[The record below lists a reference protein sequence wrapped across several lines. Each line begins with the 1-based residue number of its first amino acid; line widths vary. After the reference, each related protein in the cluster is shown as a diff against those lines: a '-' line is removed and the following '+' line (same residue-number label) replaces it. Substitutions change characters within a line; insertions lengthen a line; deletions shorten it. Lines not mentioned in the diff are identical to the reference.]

1 MSCCVYVAERV
12 ERCGRVRGP
21 TELLGCRVGRR
32 AWVATAVGACY
43 TRQSDGVVGVLL
55 PPDAPA
61 AAGVS
66 VCLRQSTEAA
76 PGVWPATADTRLVIL
91 SEALCRTGIAGAD
104 SRTADAT
111 LYKAVRAVAQRPT
124 APPPPPPRPD
134 NQARRALAVP
144 SSLAAAAGTSC
155 LCCIVGCRLNALRR
169 ALQSDRRCAA
179 VASLFAA
186 HACEVVLCVVL
197 LRAAADAGDSSGWAA
212 AARDGLCGFTEWLL
226 GYPAGFKANEALNR
240 LLGSAVWQL
249 FDWWASAIVAPA
261 VAVATAVAQN
271 AASSGWALLG
281 AGLWLGAAADLLQ
294 LTALP
299 LFAAAAVL
307 RPVQR
312 TAVQSV
318 CALARLFGGR
328 RWNPLRLRTDEC
340 EYDAPRTLLGTL
352 LFTVL
357 CCLLPTLSLYHALL
371 TGLGLAVSV
380 ACDAAVL
387 GALVLALLPLDA
399 MAERVAAALPWST
412 APCAEV
418 EMAVHEGRCGAW
430 VVVRGRGSPSQPPSD
445 LQQLCVAALRTA
457 SPAATVASM
466 LTAADCSSLR
476 SRIAAAT
483 R

>member
-169 ALQSDRRCAA
+169 ALLPAGAAGGGRAAAVRSPLRGGGLPLCSARVRGRALRCAA
-179 VASLFAA
+179 ARRRRRRGLQR
-186 HACEVVLCVVL
+186 LGGG
-197 LRAAADAGDSSGWAA
+197 RA
-212 AARDGLCGFTEWLL
+212 R
-226 GYPAGFKANEALNR
+226 
-240 LLGSAVWQL
+240 
-249 FDWWASAIVAPA
+249 
-261 VAVATAVAQN
+261 
-271 AASSGWALLG
+271 
-281 AGLWLGAAADLLQ
+281 
-294 LTALP
+294 
-299 LFAAAAVL
+299 
-307 RPVQR
+307 RPVR
-312 TAVQSV
+312 
-318 CALARLFGGR
+318 F
-328 RWNPLRLRTDEC
+328 
-340 EYDAPRTLLGTL
+340 
-352 LFTVL
+352 
-357 CCLLPTLSLYHALL
+357 H
-371 TGLGLAVSV
+371 
-380 ACDAAVL
+380 
-387 GALVLALLPLDA
+387 
-399 MAERVAAALPWST
+399 
-412 APCAEV
+412 
-418 EMAVHEGRCGAW
+418 
-430 VVVRGRGSPSQPPSD
+430 
-445 LQQLCVAALRTA
+445 
-457 SPAATVASM
+457 
-466 LTAADCSSLR
+466 
-476 SRIAAAT
+476 
-483 R
+483 